1 MSKFKPGKRELFTY
15 IIAGVATTL
24 VYYSVRFFSRNIIE
38 NPVICALLGQMCSI
52 LFAFFVYKLWVFQS
66 IGKGLKNLF
75 VEFITFTL
83 GRITMII
90 LDLSVTYF
98 CVKNNYEFFI
108 GLFRL
113 KKIDYGSALFRSFAS
128 FIGTPKRFEEFIF
141 STAVLLVAAVVNY
154 TFSKLIV
161 FKNRQKS

>member
-1 MSKFKPGKRELFTY
+1 
-15 IIAGVATTL
+15 
-24 VYYSVRFFSRNIIE
+24 
-38 NPVICALLGQMCSI
+38 
-52 LFAFFVYKLWVFQS
+52 
-66 IGKGLKNLF
+66 
-75 VEFITFTL
+75 
-83 GRITMII
+83 MII

-108 GLFRL
+108 DLFRL
-113 KKIDYGSALFRSFAS
+113 KKIDYNSTLFLTFES